1 MPIQPWKI
9 IQSAYPRKELRVDTC
24 ELPNGRIIEKMIH
37 EYSTWVTVMALTDTE
52 EVILI
57 RQYRH
62 GSGKVIWEFPAGIVD
77 PGETPLDAA
86 KRELLEESG
95 YGGGIWVNTGFV
107 SPNPDNHTNLLH
119 TFLATNVK
127 KEALQ
132 DLDDSEQI
140 DVYPTPLMQ
149 VIRMAKEGELLQAMQ
164 VSALF
169 FALTHLNR
177 IA

>member
-1 MPIQPWKI
+1 MSIQPWKI
-9 IQSAYPRKELRVDTC
+9 IQSIYPRKELRVDIC

-37 EYSTWVTVMALTDTE
+37 EYSTWATVVALTDTE
-52 EVILI
+52 DVILI

-62 GSGKVIWEFPAGIVD
+62 GSQKVIWEFPAGIVD
-77 PGETPLDAA
+77 PGETPLEAA

-95 YGGGIWVNTGFV
+95 YGGGIWVDTGFV
-107 SPNPDNHTNLLH
+107 SPNPDNHTNILH
-119 TFLATNVK
+119 TFLAVNVK
-127 KEALQ
+127 KESQQ

-140 DVYPTPLMQ
+140 EVYPTPLKQ

-169 FALTHLNR
+169 FAMAHLNR
-177 IA
+177 IS